1 MTVVISRVPIS
12 KYIGPWR
19 QKSIFIFPQKGA
31 VGAICPMANEDAI
44 AVRHSQFFIGVVVG
58 TVQYDSVSV
67 FGFFVFLFSG
77 PCSAFMVFRFTFCI
91 FLVCC
96 STRAIFLSGAQFPRY
111 CSRLCPRLRI
121 AHAKGLFLIFFLEKL
136 K

>member
-19 QKSIFIFPQKGA
+19 QKSIFVFPQRGA
-31 VGAICPMANEDAI
+31 VGAICPIANENAI

-58 TVQYDSVSV
+58 TVV
-67 FGFFVFLFSG
+67 FQFSWPSFFLFSG

-121 AHAKGLFLIFFLEKL
+121 AHAKGLFLIFFRERL